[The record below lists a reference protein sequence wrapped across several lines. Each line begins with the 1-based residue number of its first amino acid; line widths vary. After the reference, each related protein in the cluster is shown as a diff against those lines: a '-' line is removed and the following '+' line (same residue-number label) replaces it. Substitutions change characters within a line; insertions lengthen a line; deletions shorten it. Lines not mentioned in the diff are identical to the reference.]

1 MKKIVLFSQL
11 EEESLN
17 QLKKISTH
25 MNVADFEFHLVHC
38 HKIQVYMNEL
48 SLYSYPSEEQFEEM
62 KKATDNILK
71 QFANEMG
78 LKHFHVHSF
87 LDSDPKDRCST
98 FLEDIDANLCVVAT
112 RGKKGLD
119 GVFESSFANHM
130 NKYAPCDVL
139 ALRPAK

>member
-17 QLKKISTH
+17 QLKKISAH

-78 LKHFHVHSF
+78 LKNFHVHSF

-98 FLEDIDANLCVVAT
+98 FLEDIEANLCVVAT

>member
-17 QLKKISTH
+17 QLKKIKSH

-48 SLYSYPSEEQFEEM
+48 SIYSYPGEKQFEEL
-62 KKATDNILK
+62 KNATDNILK
-71 QFANEMG
+71 QFAKELG
-78 LKHFHVHSF
+78 LKNFSVHSF
-87 LDSDPKDRCST
+87 IDADPKSRCVT
-98 FLEDIDANLCVVAT
+98 FLEDIDADLCVVAT
-112 RGKKGLD
+112 KGKKGLE
-119 GVFESSFANHM
+119 GFFESSFSSQM

-139 ALRPAK
+139 VLRPIK